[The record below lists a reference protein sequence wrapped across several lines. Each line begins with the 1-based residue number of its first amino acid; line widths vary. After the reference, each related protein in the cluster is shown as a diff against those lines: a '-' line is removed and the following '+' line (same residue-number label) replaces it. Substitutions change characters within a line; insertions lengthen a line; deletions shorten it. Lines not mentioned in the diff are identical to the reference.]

1 MATQT
6 PNLNLVLPDYA
17 DKADIGVVNDNFK
30 KIDDFSGGGKVEE
43 WLDSIQEKADES
55 LAKIAQ
61 DATSYLNNIQK
72 ETNESLNEIE
82 NKAKNSLESIPDDYE
97 VLAGEVNS
105 LKDQKANVIID
116 TSARAASH
124 ELHAQDGKLHVTL
137 YGKTIETGS
146 GDKSP
151 DNPYT
156 ISGVGYA
163 RITNKNLYDP
173 GWTSKTV
180 NGVTITVQEDG
191 SINTS
196 GTATARILLYL
207 NKAKLTPGTYVI
219 DSNAATNTFFAI
231 VVDGTTH
238 TSNNGWP
245 NRTFTVTENGEYT
258 VYFVI
263 ESGKDASGLNLHVD
277 IHLSGVERGYVKHH
291 FYGEAP
297 LLPDGAPLHGNG
309 TVDDT
314 VENDVLS
321 GCNEC
326 VVFDGSPDENWFLDA
341 VGVREAFR
349 INDEVLANRV
359 DRNAANSDGEVSYLY
374 SNQLTTEKYSTVSK
388 EGIGASMRGTNYN
401 GSFIVMY
408 PAGTFGT
415 VDAFRAHLAANPLT
429 VYYRSTDYTPDKDLR
444 VCKTVR
450 RKRCRRITG
459 SEIKGPITV
468 NGYTAFRF
476 GLKDTKPEA
485 NRVFIMSHFTEKW
498 ACNPGNFRNNFGNDY
513 NVELVISEDIT
524 TIEAAK
530 AWFDENNVYAEYN
543 LATPETYMTD
553 PLDLRK
559 PTGIMPVTVMGSAET
574 AVSYPCDTKSYIDR
588 KFDALAA
595 ALLS

>member
-1 MATQT
+1 MEV
-6 PNLNLVLPDYA
+6 NLAAQKQSLDAVEALNTFRGPQGPQGIQGPAGPVGPQGERGVQGA
-17 DKADIGVVNDNFK
+17 QGAIGPKGAQGIQGERGESGVVISETEPTDPNV
-30 KIDDFSGGGKVEE
+30 KVWIKPDGEP
-43 WLDSIQEKADES
+43 
-55 LAKIAQ
+55 
-61 DATSYLNNIQK
+61 
-72 ETNESLNEIE
+72 NE
-82 NKAKNSLESIPDDYE
+82 LEQLKSD
-97 VLAGEVNS
+97 VSS

-124 ELHAQDGKLHVTL
+124 ELHAQDGEMFATL
-137 YGKTIETGS
+137 YGKTTETGT

-156 ISGVGYA
+156 ISGIGYA
-163 RITNKNLYDP
+163 RFTNKNLYDP

-219 DSNAATNTFFAI
+219 DSNAATKTFFAI

-245 NRTFTVTENGEYT
+245 NRTFTVKENGEYT

-297 LLPDGAPLHGNG
+297 LLPDGSPLMGNG

-314 VENDVLS
+314 IEPEIEPNALS
-321 GCNEC
+321 GCDKKLVLDGTQASAGFYTHYIAFSAPGIDVTKSAYSSYLPSGTTG
-326 VVFDGSPDENWFLDA
+326 VVAQDVYPDKICLRRTGGSMFDGLTQDEIIA
-341 VGVREAFR
+341 
-349 INDEVLANRV
+349 
-359 DRNAANSDGEVSYLY
+359 Y
-374 SNQLTTEKYSTVSK
+374 
-388 EGIGASMRGTNYN
+388 
-401 GSFIVMY
+401 
-408 PAGTFGT
+408 
-415 VDAFRAHLAANPLT
+415 LAANPLT
-429 VYYRSTDYTPDKDLR
+429 VFYRSTEYTPDKDLR
-444 VCKTVR
+444 VCRVVR
-450 RKRCRRITG
+450 RKACRRIT
-459 SEIKGPITV
+459 SDEIKGPVTV

-476 GLKDTKPEA
+476 ALDDVKPEA
-485 NRVFIMSHFTEKW
+485 NRTFTMSHFTEKW
-498 ACNPGNFRNNFGNDY
+498 ACAPGNFRNNFGNTF
-513 NVELVISEDIT
+513 NIEFVIREDIT

-553 PLDLRK
+553 PMPLRK
-559 PTGIMPVTVMGSAET
+559 PTGIMPVTVTGSGET
-574 AVSYPCDTKSYIDR
+574 AVTYPHETKHYIDQ

-595 ALLS
+595 ALIGG